1 MGLFDD
7 MGVVVPGLDDDGTEE
22 FVGNAEEIF
31 RFSIYITPEQ
41 EIEIGV
47 NVLEL
52 AIEEIPEFGEQY
64 SFLAH
69 TFAELVTEHIGINTD
84 ILMNG
89 ISQLAPD
96 ESVEL
101 TDDEKAILA
110 SNDSDREGSL
120 LLYSFPVLIM
130 AEDEN
135 GSGLFEQEEMKLGVT
150 FERSPKAELMAK
162 VYGDDYTV
170 QEDAYQDI
178 ISEEIL
184 DHGILFVKAVESIQ
198 KV

>member
-7 MGVVVPGLDDDGTEE
+7 MGVVVPGLDDNGSEE
-22 FVGNAEEIF
+22 FMGNAEEIF

-52 AIEEIPEFGEQY
+52 ALDEVPEFGEQY

-84 ILMNG
+84 ILMNR
-89 ISQLAPD
+89 ISQLTPD
-96 ESVEL
+96 ESIEL

-110 SNDSDREGSL
+110 SDDSDREGSL

-130 AEDEN
+130 AEDED
-135 GSGLFEQEEMKLGVT
+135 GSGAPEQEEMKLGVS
-150 FERSPKAELMAK
+150 FERSAKAELMAK
-162 VYGDDYTV
+162 VYGDDYTM

-184 DHGILFVKAVESIQ
+184 GHGILFVKAVESIQ

>member
-89 ISQLAPD
+89 ISQLTPD

>member
-150 FERSPKAELMAK
+150 FERSAKAEVMAK

>member
-89 ISQLAPD
+89 ISQLTPD

-150 FERSPKAELMAK
+150 FERSAKAELMAK

>member
-150 FERSPKAELMAK
+150 FERSAKAELMAK

>member
-89 ISQLAPD
+89 ISQLTPD

-150 FERSPKAELMAK
+150 FERSAKAEVMAK